1 MHRSSAPNRLTSKPN
16 FILPQREFSDRSITI
31 YCTDNDIFSFWSGPV
46 EIPTYTRA
54 EIEAYSTVADDVS
67 GSAAP
72 AIPSPADAWSGEINN
87 A

>member
-1 MHRSSAPNRLTSKPN
+1 LGFVSIRSYW
-16 FILPQREFSDRSITI
+16 E
-31 YCTDNDIFSFWSGPV
+31 GPV
-46 EIPTYTRA
+46 ELPTYTRA

-72 AIPSPADAWSGEINN
+72 AVPSPADEWSGQINN